1 MAPPRS
7 GRLKAAFLRLLAACM
22 AAAMF
27 SGLALG
33 DEAAPA
39 RPKLAP
45 AGEAATTHR
54 AGDLVVYRFACHA
67 AEDMIAIAERARPP
81 AWRAPADR
89 PSLGL
94 PTKSRQSGGPAGAN
108 ELAAILVEQGQCFQ
122 NPVCIAARL
131 EAWIAGP
138 YPPEY
143 GSRRAR
149 GAAGSVWRV
158 RDQFG
163 DTEFVWIND
172 RGGRH
177 AARREMAL

>member
-7 GRLKAAFLRLLAACM
+7 GRLKAAFSRLLAACV
-22 AAAMF
+22 AAAMY

-54 AGDLVVYRFACHA
+54 AGDLVVYRFACHE

-81 AWRAPADR
+81 GKP
-89 PSLGL
+89 
-94 PTKSRQSGGPAGAN
+94 RQSSGPGGAN
-108 ELAAILVEQGQCFQ
+108 ELAAVLVEQGQCFQ
-122 NPVCIAARL
+122 NRTCIAARL

-149 GAAGSVWRV
+149 GPPGSVWRV

>member
-7 GRLKAAFLRLLAACM
+7 GRLRAAFLRPACRALAGRLV
-22 AAAMF
+22 AAILAVVSF
-27 SGLALG
+27 SGLSAG
-33 DEAAPA
+33 DEV
-39 RPKLAP
+39 
-45 AGEAATTHR
+45 ATTHR

-67 AEDMIAIAERARPP
+67 AEDMIAIAERARL
-81 AWRAPADR
+81 
-89 PSLGL
+89 PSLGQ
-94 PTKSRQSGGPAGAN
+94 PGKPRQPGGRGGAN
-108 ELAAILVEQGQCFQ
+108 ELAAVLVEQGQCFQ
-122 NPVCIAARL
+122 NRTCIAARL

-143 GSRRAR
+143 GQGAR
-149 GAAGSVWRV
+149 GPPGSVWRV

>member
-7 GRLKAAFLRLLAACM
+7 GRLKAAFSRLLAACV
-22 AAAMF
+22 AAAMY

-54 AGDLVVYRFACHA
+54 AGDLVVYRFACHEA
-67 AEDMIAIAERARPP
+67 ADMIAIAERR
-81 AWRAPADR
+81 
-89 PSLGL
+89 
-94 PTKSRQSGGPAGAN
+94 GAN
-108 ELAAILVEQGQCFQ
+108 ELAAVLVEQGQCFQ
-122 NPVCIAARL
+122 NRTCIAARL

-149 GAAGSVWRV
+149 GPPGSVWRV